1 MNDHWVKP
9 GGDITEALVAEVA
22 RLGGLAE
29 AQIADCVD
37 AVSRRDVPLAQAV
50 ISRDRRLDALQAD
63 IERKAIELIA
73 TRQPVGRPLRR
84 TVAALKIAMNLERCG
99 DLARN
104 IAKRSL
110 VLSESEPLTP
120 LTRSIERMGRLVASR
135 LKEVLDAY
143 TAGELEKAA
152 GVWARDEEVDEHYN
166 SLFRE
171 LLTYMMGDPRT
182 ITPGAHLLF
191 IAKNLERIGDHA
203 TNIAEII
210 HFEITGEDM
219 FGERPKWD
227 ALHRKEVAAEAPV
240 SSSPVDPATK
250 QESPE

>member
-1 MNDHWVKP
+1 MSMNEPWVKSSS
-9 GGDITEALVAEVA
+9 DLVETLVAEVA

-37 AVSRRDVPLAQAV
+37 AVTRRDVPLAQAV
-50 ISRDRRLDALQAD
+50 ISRDAKLDALQAD
-63 IERKAIELIA
+63 IERRAIDLIA
-73 TRQPVGRPLRR
+73 TRQPTGRALRR
-84 TVAALKIAMNLERCG
+84 SVAALKIAMNLERCG

-110 VLSESEPLTP
+110 VLSENEPLTP
-120 LTRSIERMGRLVASR
+120 LTRSIDRMGRLVAAR

-143 TAGELEKAA
+143 TAGELDKAA

-182 ITPGAHLLF
+182 IAPGAHLLF

-210 HFEITGEDM
+210 HFEITGEVM
-219 FGERPKWD
+219 TGERPKWD
-227 ALHRKEVAAEAPV
+227 AVQTRADSVKE
-240 SSSPVDPATK
+240 
-250 QESPE
+250 QG

>member
-1 MNDHWVKP
+1 MNEICAKS
-9 GGDITEALVAEVA
+9 GDDLVEPLVAEVA

-37 AVSRRDVPLAQAV
+37 AITRRDVPLAQAL
-50 ISRDRRLDALQAD
+50 IGRDRKLDQLQAD
-63 IERKAIELIA
+63 IERRAIDLIA
-73 TRQPVGRPLRR
+73 TRQLSGRQLRR
-84 TVAALKIAMNLERCG
+84 AVAALKIASNLERCG

-104 IAKRSL
+104 IAKRTL
-110 VLSESEPLTP
+110 ALSENEPLTP
-120 LTRSIERMGRLVASR
+120 LTRSIDRMGRLVASR
-135 LKEVLDAY
+135 LKDVLDAY
-143 TAGELEKAA
+143 TGGELDKAA
-152 GVWARDEEVDEHYN
+152 QVWTRDTEVDEHYN

-210 HFEITGEDM
+210 HFEVTGETDM
-219 FGERPKWD
+219 GDRPKWD
-227 ALHRKEVAAEAPV
+227 ALMERMPAAAKDEH
-240 SSSPVDPATK
+240 
-250 QESPE
+250 

>member
-1 MNDHWVKP
+1 MTDPWVKP
-9 GGDITEALVAEVA
+9 SGDLVEPLVAEVA

-37 AVSRRDVPLAQAV
+37 AISRRDVPLAQAV
-50 ISRDRRLDALQAD
+50 IARDAKLDALQAD
-63 IERKAIELIA
+63 VERRAIELIA
-73 TRQPVGRPLRR
+73 TQQPVGRTLRR
-84 TVAALKIAMNLERCG
+84 TVAALKIAMNLERIG

-110 VLSESEPLTP
+110 VLSENDPLTP
-120 LTRSIERMGRLVASR
+120 LTRPIERMGRLVGGR
-135 LKEVLDAY
+135 VKEVLDAY
-143 TAGELEKAA
+143 TASELEKAA

-171 LLTYMMGDPRT
+171 LLTYMMGDART

-210 HFEITGEDM
+210 HFEITGEEM
-219 FGERPKWD
+219 AGERPKWD
-227 ALHRKEVAAEAPV
+227 ALQRRADPIPLEPV
-240 SSSPVDPATK
+240 KPATANK
-250 QESPE
+250 DA

>member
-1 MNDHWVKP
+1 MNEPLVKSSADLVEP
-9 GGDITEALVAEVA
+9 LVAEVA

-29 AQIADCVD
+29 AQIADGVD
-37 AVSRRDVPLAQAV
+37 AVTRRDVPLAQAV
-50 ISRDRRLDALQAD
+50 IARDIKLDALQAD
-63 IERKAIELIA
+63 IERRAIDLIA
-73 TRQPVGRPLRR
+73 TRQPTGRSLRR
-84 TVAALKIAMNLERCG
+84 AVAALKIAMNLERCG

-120 LTRSIERMGRLVASR
+120 LTRSIERMGRLVAGR

-143 TAGELEKAA
+143 TAGELDKAA

-210 HFEITGEDM
+210 HFEITGDAM
-219 FGERPKWD
+219 TGERPKWD
-227 ALHRKEVAAEAPV
+227 ALQHRSDILREK
-240 SSSPVDPATK
+240 T
-250 QESPE
+250 